1 MSLIIFFIIRQLTR
15 LVGTLQAGLHPQGV
29 GRGCKAAKAAT
40 TTHHGFAGT
49 CLQLSPRGREGD
61 CSLSHLWER
70 VRERAGNSLEWNDHS
85 ASALPSIPSRKRVG
99 RHSPLPPL
107 AGEGW
112 DGGGLAL
119 HTTFHGLQAIESRSP
134 LVGHPKNRTLQPVQ
148 LRFLG
153 ACRTYPALCYNHTD

>member
-1 MSLIIFFIIRQLTR
+1 MNLIFFFIKQRLTH
-15 LVGTLQAGLHPQGV
+15 LVSPLQAGLHPQGV

-40 TTHHGFAGT
+40 TTHHGSGGAWLQPS
-49 CLQLSPRGREGD
+49 LQLSPKGREGD

-85 ASALPSIPSRKRVG
+85 ASALPSIPSRKREG
-99 RHSPLPPL
+99 RQSPLPPL

-112 DGGGLAL
+112 DGGWRLAL

-134 LVGHPKNRTLQPVQ
+134 LVGHPQNRTLQPVQ

-153 ACRTYPALCYNHTD
+153 